1 MESAHGSLLELHF
14 HHHQVFI
21 VCHYL
26 TDYAL
31 TGIFP
36 LDVGG
41 NLVGVVCKI
50 STTLG
55 EDIITVPKEILE
67 PEMEM
72 A

>member
-21 VCHYL
+21 VGHYL

>member
-1 MESAHGSLLELHF
+1 M
-14 HHHQVFI
+14 FI
-21 VCHYL
+21 VGHYL

-50 STTLG
+50 STALG